1 MRCNNTFPCHINNL
15 NYSVDNFHIIKN
27 LSFKISEKPITIIS
41 GPNGIGKTTL
51 LKILAGIINPC
62 SGNIEYR
69 NGNFSGEISFLLQNT
84 VFFNTTL
91 LENLLYIKKIK
102 KLNHKFDLKLEKYLN
117 MFELNHLLN
126 RYPSEL
132 SGGEQQIFSFI
143 RSLLQNPTLFFLDE
157 PFQNLD
163 REHKKIVENIIEN
176 ISLTCKIIMVSH
188 DYPNLPKASIEIL
201 KFNNDSINQA

>member
-1 MRCNNTFPCHINNL
+1 
-15 NYSVDNFHIIKN
+15 
-27 LSFKISEKPITIIS
+27 
-41 GPNGIGKTTL
+41 
-51 LKILAGIINPC
+51 
-62 SGNIEYR
+62 
-69 NGNFSGEISFLLQNT
+69 
-84 VFFNTTL
+84 
-91 LENLLYIKKIK
+91 
-102 KLNHKFDLKLEKYLN
+102 

-163 REHKKIVENIIEN
+163 RERKKIVENIIEN

-188 DYPNLPKASIEIL
+188 DYPNLPKSSIEIL
-201 KFNNDSINQA
+201 KFNNDTIDQD

>member
-62 SGNIEYR
+62 SGNIKYQ
-69 NGNFSGEISFLLQNT
+69 NDNFDGEIGFLLQNT
-84 VFFNTTL
+84 IFFNTTL
-91 LENLLYIKKIK
+91 LKNLLYIKKIK
-102 KLNHKFDLKLEKYLN
+102 KLDHKFDIELEKYLN
-117 MFELNHLLN
+117 LFELDHLLN

-132 SGGEQQIFSFI
+132 SGGEKQIFSFI

-163 REHKKIVENIIEN
+163 RERKNIVENIIEN
-176 ISLTCKIIMVSH
+176 ISPTCKIIMVSH
-188 DYPNLPKASIEIL
+188 DYPILPKASIETL
-201 KFNNDSINQA
+201 KFNNDSIDQA